1 MQSVS
6 IRNVLGKDAGKVL
19 AQVLVSV
26 EFNVEWDYR
35 LMAIR
40 RHAELGKSRSLLMTY
55 RLDVILSGVLQG
67 IDCLVQFFSN
77 RFQYSSLV

>member
-6 IRNVLGKDAGKVL
+6 IRNVLGKDADKVL

-26 EFNVEWDYR
+26 EFNVEWDYH

-55 RLDVILSGVLQG
+55 RLDVIFVWSASGYRLSGTV
-67 IDCLVQFFSN
+67 FFE
-77 RFQYSSLV
+77 SLPIF